1 MRVFYKIFVA
11 DFYRVHFGFFLF
23 VTLILFGAGDPGQLL
38 AFHTGVIYV
47 ILTNFFALIITIC
60 LWFVYLLKSL
70 FFIRGKLKEEAQQF
84 LCYSFSS
91 LSKTARITYWFTT
104 MVLINMPIL
113 LYAIICTVT
122 GFYSKNVIIALL
134 LIMAMIAF
142 ISAGSCVADRCFYRR
157 ITVQTAKENKFDF
170 ANILPINYLFIGI
183 KYLPAEQKL
192 AYGICKLFSY
202 LLIVG
207 MYHIFHDL
215 QNNVALAAII
225 VTSFVI
231 AHIVLLFAQFRFEY
245 QSLAILRNLPYA
257 CNFRFYATLKRN
269 FLLFIP
275 EIIWLFSRF
284 KIFESSILA
293 LYMLSLS
300 IFLYQSISLV
310 GLKLDSFVKF
320 AFFLFLLLVIIIP
333 FGYLTVI
340 SIILFC
346 SAWAIFKLKTN
357 HINHSS

>member
-1 MRVFYKIFVA
+1 MLVFYKIFVA

-38 AFHTGVIYV
+38 AFHTGVIYA
-47 ILTNFFALIITIC
+47 ILTNSFPLTITIC

-70 FFIRGKLKEEAQQF
+70 LFIREKLKEEAQQF

-91 LSKTARITYWFTT
+91 LSKTARMTYWFTT

-113 LYAIICTVT
+113 LYAITCALV
-122 GFYSKNVIIALL
+122 GFYSKNIIIALL
-134 LIMAMIAF
+134 LIIVIIAF
-142 ISAGSCVADRCFYRR
+142 ISAGSFVADRFFYRR
-157 ITVQTAKENKFDF
+157 ITVQTAKENKFYF
-170 ANILPINYLFIGI
+170 ANTLPISYLFIGM
-183 KYLPAEQKL
+183 KYLLAEQKL

-202 LLIVG
+202 LLIIG

-231 AHIVLLFAQFRFEY
+231 AHVVLLFAQFRFEY
-245 QSLAILRNLPYA
+245 QSLAILRNLPYTD
-257 CNFRFYATLKRN
+257 NFRFYAALKRN

-275 EIIWLFSRF
+275 EVIWLFSRF
-284 KIFESSILA
+284 KFFESGILA

-320 AFFLFLLLVIIIP
+320 TFFLFLFLVIIIP
-333 FGYLTVI
+333 IGYLAVI
-340 SIILFC
+340 SIILLC
-346 SAWAIFKLKTN
+346 TAWAIFKLKTQPY
-357 HINHSS
+357 

>member
-1 MRVFYKIFVA
+1 MLVFYKIFVA

-23 VTLILFGAGDPGQLL
+23 VTLILFGAGDPSQLL
-38 AFHTGVIYV
+38 AFHTEVIYA
-47 ILTNFFALIITIC
+47 ILTNSFALIITIC
-60 LWFVYLLKSL
+60 LWFIYLLKSL
-70 FFIRGKLKEEAQQF
+70 LFIREKLKEEAQQF

-91 LSKTARITYWFTT
+91 LSKTVRMTYWFTT

-113 LYAIICTVT
+113 LYAIVCALI

-134 LIMAMIAF
+134 VITVMMAF
-142 ISAGSCVADRCFYRR
+142 ISAGSFVADRFFYRR
-157 ITVQTAKENKFDF
+157 ITVQTAKENKFYF
-170 ANILPINYLFIGI
+170 ANALPISYLFIGM
-183 KYLPAEQKL
+183 KYLLAEQKL

-202 LLIVG
+202 LLIIG

-245 QSLAILRNLPYA
+245 QSLAILRNLPYTD
-257 CNFRFYATLKRN
+257 NFRFYAALKRN
-269 FLLFIP
+269 FLMFIP
-275 EIIWLFSRF
+275 EVIWLFSRF
-284 KIFESSILA
+284 KFFESGILA

-310 GLKLDSFVKF
+310 GLKLESFVKF
-320 AFFLFLLLVIIIP
+320 AFFLFLFLVIIIP
-333 FGYLTVI
+333 IGYLAVI
-340 SIILFC
+340 SIILLC
-346 SAWAIFKLKTN
+346 SAWAIFKLKTQPC
-357 HINHSS
+357 